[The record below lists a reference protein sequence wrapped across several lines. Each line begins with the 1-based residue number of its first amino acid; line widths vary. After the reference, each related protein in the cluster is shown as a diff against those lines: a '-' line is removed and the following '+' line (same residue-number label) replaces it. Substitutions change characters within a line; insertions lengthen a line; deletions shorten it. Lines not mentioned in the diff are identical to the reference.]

1 MSELVLITGGC
12 GFIGS
17 AVARR
22 LSQDGRRVRVADLRG
37 PSTDFVADIEYR
49 LGDLRDAAFCAQVV
63 QGCDIVMH
71 FAANMGGMGTIHAA
85 NDIPLYSENHAIT
98 IQLLDAS
105 VAAGVSRFMYASSA
119 CVYPE
124 LPVDAQ
130 LVDGDVVLRE
140 DDVWARGTPPQPQGL
155 YGLDKLNTELV
166 LAQYTDRLQVRI
178 ARFHNIFGP
187 GGAWYNGREKAPA
200 ALLRKALVAR
210 RIVDQDPGSKPTFE
224 IWGDGTQR
232 RSFLYIED
240 CVDGVLA
247 LMASDCSAPIN
258 IGSDRA
264 VSIQELAEMALNC
277 AALAPR
283 DVVFVYE
290 DDKPLGVAARNSE
303 NSFALERLRWAPRRR
318 LEDGMSATCTWMA
331 RELDRLREGSSSSN
345 IGSQSYDDPALLRRL
360 SKSQVIDLPHSVT
373 FAILLPVTS
382 RSSAPGASC
391 LENLRC
397 FVASLM
403 QTTRNE
409 RLGLTNSDVLF
420 CLKVYILIDYDDDFL
435 LQTRS
440 GMNQVEYAFRET
452 ELPVKTLLGYHEPG
466 RVCGLWRQCARKAY
480 EDPTN
485 TYFILLG
492 DDVEL
497 LSDGWMSTVHERF
510 QQISNQTGAPLGF
523 GCVAFEDVTF
533 PGMPTFPVVHRTHLD
548 MFGGDV
554 IPDVF
559 VNQDGDPYLFQL
571 YRRWGCATMVEG
583 MRLQNNVGG
592 SAAARYDKQWTAGWT
607 YDVLDRATAIS
618 EEWLKRKGCSVERK
632 LTIDVVVPSFRVQI
646 PLLTR
651 ILALKS
657 SPAVST
663 MFIIVIDDPTSPN
676 AAILEE
682 TYGHLPNV
690 RIRTHSANLGA
701 SASRNRG
708 LQESAAEWVLF
719 LDDDIQPEPDLLLK
733 AEKYVRA
740 HPEAA
745 GFVGNVFFPKADT
758 IYTSAIHLSGVTY
771 FWNIAEKIH
780 SDLPWG
786 VTANL
791 MVRRNKDGVL
801 FDLRF
806 PKTGGGED
814 IDFCVRK
821 RRDGFVFF
829 AAPELRV
836 VHPWW
841 RNGRRDYAR
850 FYGWGFGDSNLL
862 KKWPEFTYRD
872 YTPNSAE
879 FLFISVI
886 IATAGIITRRLDLIV
901 FAVELALSTVIVN
914 VIHDMYRLLYTTTS
928 FDFDKIPGRPDER
941 QLVEGPSRV
950 LAVVESTVIRMFSE
964 AGKTVGIVTKGEWRL
979 LGRRFDWFIGRWH
992 DLPKRNER
1000 WNGVERTSLIILLL
1014 ALVLGSSLKK

>member
-22 LSQDGRRVRVADLRG
+22 LSQGGRRVRVADLRG
-37 PSTDFVADIEYR
+37 PSTDFPEDIDYR
-49 LGDLRDAAFCAQVV
+49 IGDLRDAAFCVQVV
-63 QGCDIVMH
+63 EGCHTVLH
-71 FAANMGGMGTIHAA
+71 FAANMGGMGTIHAT
-85 NDIPLYSENHAIT
+85 NDIPLYTENHAIT
-98 IQLLDAS
+98 IQVLNAS

-124 LPVDAQ
+124 LPADPH
-130 LVDGDVVLRE
+130 LVNGDVVLRE
-140 DDVWARGTPPQPQGL
+140 DDVWARGTPPRPQGL

-166 LAQYTDRLQVRI
+166 LAQYTDRLQIRI

-187 GGAWYNGREKAPA
+187 GGAWFNGREKAPA

-210 RIVDQDPGSKPTFE
+210 RMVDQDPSFKPTFE
-224 IWGDGTQR
+224 IWGDGAQR

-240 CVDGVLA
+240 CVDGILA
-247 LMASDCSAPIN
+247 LMASDCFVPVN

-277 AALAPR
+277 AALTPR
-283 DVVFVYE
+283 DVLFVYD
-290 DDKPLGVAARNSE
+290 DDKPLGVSARNSD
-303 NSFALERLRWAPRRR
+303 NSFAWDRLRWAPRQR
-318 LEDGMSATCTWMA
+318 LEDGMRTTYTWMA
-331 RELDRLREGSSSSN
+331 RELDGLCDSSSSSN
-345 IGSQSYDDPALLRRL
+345 IGSHSYDDPALLRRL
-360 SKSQVIDLPHSVT
+360 SQSQVINLHHSVT

-382 RSSAPGASC
+382 HNAK
-391 LENLRC
+391 
-397 FVASLM
+397 
-403 QTTRNE
+403 E
-409 RLGLTNSDVLF
+409 RLGLTNFDVSF
-420 CLKVYILIDYDDDFL
+420 SLKVYILIDYDDDVL
-435 LQTRS
+435 LETRS
-440 GMNQVEYAFRET
+440 GMTEVEYAFRGT
-452 ELPVKTLLGYHEPG
+452 GLPVKTLVGYHEPG
-466 RVCGLWRQCARKAY
+466 RVCSLWRQCARKAY

-497 LSDGWMSTVHERF
+497 LTAGWMSTVHEHF
-510 QQISNQTGAPLGF
+510 QQISKQTGAPLGF

-533 PGMPTFPVVHRTHLD
+533 PGMPTFPIVHRTHLD
-548 MFGGDV
+548 IFGGDV

-592 SAAARYDKQWTAGWT
+592 SIAARYEKQWTAGWT
-607 YDVLDRATAIS
+607 HDILDRATTIS
-618 EEWLKRKGCSVERK
+618 RGWLKRQGCSIERK
-632 LTIDVVVPSFRVQI
+632 ITIDVVVPSFRVQI
-646 PLLTR
+646 ALLER

-657 SPAVST
+657 SSTVST
-663 MFIIVIDDPTSPN
+663 MFIIVIDDPKSPN
-676 AAILEE
+676 TAILEKNH
-682 TYGHLPNV
+682 GHLPNV
-690 RIRTHSANLGA
+690 RIRAHSANLGA

-719 LDDDIQPEPDLLLK
+719 LDDDVEPEPDLLYK
-733 AEKYVRA
+733 AEECVRA

-758 IYTSAIHLSGVTY
+758 IYTSAIHLSSVTY
-771 FWNIAEKIH
+771 FWNIAEKIPN
-780 SDLPWG
+780 DLPWG

-814 IDFCVRK
+814 IDFCIRK
-821 RRDGFVFF
+821 RKDDFVFF

-841 RNGRRDYAR
+841 RNGRRDYGR

-862 KKWPEFTYRD
+862 KKWREFTYRD

-879 FLFISVI
+879 FLLISVI
-886 IATAGIITRRLDLIV
+886 IAVTGVVTCRLDLVV
-901 FAVELALSTVIVN
+901 FALELALSTVLANIM
-914 VIHDMYRLLYTTTS
+914 HDLYRLLWTTAS

-941 QLVEGPSRV
+941 QLVKGPSRV
-950 LAVVESTVIRMFSE
+950 IAVVESTIIRMFSE
-964 AGKTVGIVTKGEWRL
+964 AGKTVGILTKGDWRL
-979 LGRRFDWFIGRWH
+979 LGRRFDWFLGRWH

-1000 WNGVERTSLIILLL
+1000 RNGVERTSLIILLL
-1014 ALVLGSSLKK
+1014 SRLFLKKWSKFVITLSRY

>member
-1 MSELVLITGGC
+1 MSELVLITGAAASSALPWRV
-12 GFIGS
+12 GFRMT
-17 AVARR
+17 A
-22 LSQDGRRVRVADLRG
+22 
-37 PSTDFVADIEYR
+37 ADIEYR
-49 LGDLRDAAFCAQVV
+49 IGDLRDATFCAQVV
-63 QGCDIVMH
+63 KGCDMVMH

-85 NDIPLYSENHAIT
+85 NDIPLYSENHASRSNCSMP
-98 IQLLDAS
+98 LC
-105 VAAGVSRFMYASSA
+105 GCVSRFMYASSA

-140 DDVWARGTPPQPQGL
+140 DDVWARGTPPQPKPVSQHL
-155 YGLDKLNTELV
+155 RSWRCL
-166 LAQYTDRLQVRI
+166 
-178 ARFHNIFGP
+178 
-187 GGAWYNGREKAPA
+187 YNGREKRLQLCSGKPRGASD
-200 ALLRKALVAR
+200 R
-210 RIVDQDPGSKPTFE
+210 RPSDSKPTFE

-247 LMASDCSAPIN
+247 LMASDCSVPVN

-264 VSIQELAEMALNC
+264 VSIKNLRRWLLIVLHSPQGMLSLS
-277 AALAPR
+277 
-283 DVVFVYE
+283 
-290 DDKPLGVAARNSE
+290 ARNSE

-318 LEDGMSATCTWMA
+318 LEDGMAATSTSVA
-331 RELDRLREGSSSSN
+331 ILRR
-345 IGSQSYDDPALLRRL
+345 PALLRRL

-391 LENLRC
+391 LENLRS

-420 CLKVYILIDYDDDFL
+420 SLKVYILIDHDDDFL

-466 RVCGLWRQCARKAY
+466 RVCSLWRQC
-480 EDPTN
+480 
-485 TYFILLG
+485 

-663 MFIIVIDDPTSPN
+663 MFIIIVDDPTSPN

-690 RIRTHSANLGA
+690 RIRVHSANLGA

-719 LDDDIQPEPDLLLK
+719 LDDDIQPELDLLVK
-733 AEKYVRA
+733 AEECVRA

-745 GFVGNVFFPKADT
+745 GFIGNVFFPKADT

-791 MVRRNKDGVL
+791 MVRRNKDDVL

-821 RRDGFVFF
+821 RKDGFVFF

-862 KKWPEFTYRD
+862 KKWREFTYRD

-886 IATAGIITRRLDLIV
+886 IATAGIVARRLDLIV
-901 FAVELALSTVIVN
+901 FAVELALSTVIAN
-914 VIHDMYRLLYTTTS
+914 VLHDMYRLLYTTTS

-1000 WNGVERTSLIILLL
+1000 RNGVERTALVVLLL
-1014 ALVLGSSLKK
+1014 VLVLGSSLKK